1 MPQKIK
7 KNILFFIVF
16 ISMFFF
22 ILGIFNN
29 SPLASTINCVLFSVI
44 SLFIWLNYKKS
55 RLNKEIIL
63 LFLFF
68 YLFLAFGL
76 GLLLNPLNFRTFDLY
91 AKIYLIG
98 DIIITYNILSISLYL
113 FFYALIPNKKKIN
126 FIVFISFVISFVVIS
141 LLFYEFILT
150 FEQMKSQIGAL
161 YAERSYYVKVLSIF
175 LLLVFWLSYYRKNF
189 TLSEYLNL
197 IIFLF
202 MLYSVLDALYYIAG
216 GVFDVNLFMYSL
228 YITTIINLLTLY
240 LWWKRLVYL
249 YSPEAI
255 ENERYL
261 ENFEYLKGLV
271 KKPRQGLA
279 QKIFSVIP
287 PGFVILTLVFVMLVL
302 AGTYWYFRSFSNFF
316 ITLNLMLILFAIA
329 SALVISVVA
338 IKRDWKNQY
347 KFIKQKKNK
356 MKKISV
362 L

>member
-1 MPQKIK
+1 MPFKIR
-7 KNILFFIVF
+7 KNILIISVVLTGFFLILSRF
-16 ISMFFF
+16 NHTPLPSTFNF
-22 ILGIFNN
+22 IL
-29 SPLASTINCVLFSVI
+29 FSII
-44 SLFIWLNYKKS
+44 SYLIWLNYKKS
-55 RLNKEIIL
+55 NLNKDIIL
-63 LFLFF
+63 LFLIF
-68 YLFLAFGL
+68 YIFLSFGL
-76 GLLLNPLNFRTFDLY
+76 GVFFNPLNFNSYDVY
-91 AKIYLIG
+91 AKIYLFG
-98 DIIITYNILSISLYL
+98 DIVITFNILFISLYL
-113 FFYALIPNKKKIN
+113 FFYSVIRNKKLKPLI
-126 FIVFISFVISFVVIS
+126 ILLSLSISFVVCFAFFFNFFPS
-141 LLFYEFILT
+141 

-197 IIFLF
+197 IIFFF